1 MTTTTTTPGAGE
13 CFYLLYV
20 SEETKGQGSELTYI
34 RTQLMK
40 VKAEIST
47 HESTKINGCDH

>member
-1 MTTTTTTPGAGE
+1 MTTTTTPGAGE
-13 CFYLLYV
+13 CFYLLYA